1 MNLSTWC
8 GVIAL
13 IRLGADD
20 GGSSI
25 KELEEYLGK
34 YFEYTPYVVDEEG
47 RYAEYI
53 VDPITGLSLDEAFSR
68 FYDEALKLNY
78 YPLLMKAG
86 DTVVI
91 RVVRYSPKRKGR
103 RGLLAG
109 ILLLATVVSV
119 GVTGYFQIRGYNA
132 RVSVLE
138 NFNIHIP
145 KFDPI
150 LGSVLFT
157 LTVLVPILMHELG
170 HFIIARRT
178 STPATFP
185 LPIPAPIVSP
195 LGTFGAIIQM
205 RYLPKRM
212 RDLAMLGLSGPVAG
226 VILSIAFFTIAYMLS
241 PTLPLSIA
249 KEAMRQSLLAEIQ
262 IAPLA
267 TIIVSAL
274 IPTGNNVVIM
284 SPIAS
289 AAFLILLIHF
299 ANLLPIGQL
308 DGGHVFRSLTNTR
321 VHRVSS
327 YIVTLTLVFASFL
340 IWSLSWLGFFA
351 IFAFIISGLRP
362 HIGSANTLST
372 LSGRDKLVFGVSY
385 LVLLLLTMPVPVPQ
399 T

>member
-1 MNLSTWC
+1 L
-8 GVIAL
+8 AQP
-13 IRLGADD
+13 GAG
-20 GGSSI
+20 GGSDAI
-25 KELEEYLGK
+25 GKLEECLGR

-53 VDPITGLSLDEAFSR
+53 VEPAAGLSLEEAFSR
-68 FYDEALKLNY
+68 FYDDALKLNY
-78 YPLLMKAG
+78 YPILMRAG
-86 DTVVI
+86 GTIVV
-91 RVVRYSPKRKGR
+91 RVVRYSPKRRGR
-103 RGLLAG
+103 RGLLAAV
-109 ILLLATVVSV
+109 LLLATVVSV
-119 GVTGYFQIRGYNA
+119 GVTGYFQIRGYND
-132 RVSVLE
+132 RVSVLRS
-138 NFNIHIP
+138 FNIHIP
-145 KFDPI
+145 KFDPV

-157 LTVLVPILMHELG
+157 LTVLIPILMHELG
-170 HFIIARRT
+170 HFIVARKT

-205 RYLPKRM
+205 RHLPKRM
-212 RDLAMLGLSGPVAG
+212 RDLAMLGLSGPIAG

-241 PTLPLSIA
+241 PTLPLSVA

-267 TIIVSAL
+267 TLIVSAL

-327 YIVTLTLVFASFL
+327 YVVTLTLVFASFL

-362 HIGSANTLST
+362 HIGAANTLST
-372 LSGRDKLVFGVSY
+372 LSSREKLIFGISY